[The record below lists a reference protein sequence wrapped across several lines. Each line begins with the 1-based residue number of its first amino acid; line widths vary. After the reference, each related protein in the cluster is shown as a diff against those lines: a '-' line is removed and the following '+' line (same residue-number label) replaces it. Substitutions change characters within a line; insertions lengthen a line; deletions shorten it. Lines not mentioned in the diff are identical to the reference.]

1 MSNANSHEEFA
12 PLVLASASPRRL
24 QLLEQVGIQPD
35 QTIPADIDEVPQARE
50 TPRQA
55 AVRFA
60 REKALATAKKAPGH
74 LILAADTL
82 VVCDGRLFG
91 KPVDADDAAR
101 MLLHLSGRNHRV
113 VTCWVVSN
121 HAADESV
128 VGVTTSIVRMREIR
142 RSEAYAY
149 AATPEPLDKAGAY
162 AVQGEGRRFVGTV
175 VGSLDNVI
183 GLPVAS
189 VARALASLSVYPIEP
204 IAT

>member
-1 MSNANSHEEFA
+1 MAVAFI
-12 PLVLASASPRRL
+12 LASASPRRR
-24 QLLEQVGIQPD
+24 QLLQQGGFRFSVRA
-35 QTIPADIDEVPQARE
+35 ADIDERIAPDE
-50 TPRQA
+50 G
-55 AVRFA
+55 AVLAGVRLA
-60 REKALATAKKAPGH
+60 CSKAQVVGSDLDADTVV
-74 LILAADTL
+74 LAADTL

-189 VARALASLSVYPIEP
+189 VARALASLGVHPIAP